1 MGFSE
6 TPPKFWPTKAGPGH
20 ISRGTCSA
28 FAVRQVPSH
37 TLLVEE
43 NVRFRMV
50 SSTAFKSSERVSYSR
65 SRGPGTLARRHLSGD
80 TRTRSTPSNRGPRR
94 NRRHALVEESELV
107 LVILGAS
114 LFDAHSTGYST
125 PKSVLP
131 SPSSRSLFSPSSSL
145 PPLLWIGASGPEKFP
160 LSDPAF
166 L

>member
-1 MGFSE
+1 
-6 TPPKFWPTKAGPGH
+6 
-20 ISRGTCSA
+20 
-28 FAVRQVPSH
+28 
-37 TLLVEE
+37 
-43 NVRFRMV
+43 MV

-125 PKSVLP
+125 PKSVQARAPFFLP
-131 SPSSRSLFSPSSSL
+131 L
-145 PPLLWIGASGPEKFP
+145 P
-160 LSDPAF
+160 LSLRCSGLAHQDQKNFLFLIPLSFEARHCALQFSQRGHTDPR
-166 L
+166 LGRLDVIGGI